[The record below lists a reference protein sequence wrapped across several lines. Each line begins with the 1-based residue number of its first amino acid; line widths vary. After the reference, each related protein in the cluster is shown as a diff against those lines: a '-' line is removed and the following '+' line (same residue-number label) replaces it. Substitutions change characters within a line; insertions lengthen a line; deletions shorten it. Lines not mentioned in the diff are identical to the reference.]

1 MPLPKGF
8 REWLA
13 KESAD
18 WTSDGLLNSDQR
30 ERILARYPE
39 EVTDSG
45 ALAFALRTLAVLLFG
60 AAVFLVI
67 SHNWTEFSREARL
80 TTVFAALVGIQGI
93 GLWCFHAGH
102 ARGAIVGHLLGC
114 IMYGAGIAL
123 IGQIYHLDAHAPDA
137 VLAWCLFTIPF
148 ALLLDAT
155 LLHLL
160 TIGLAGSWLL
170 MEADAGWW
178 WRIRQFHHGERV
190 VFLLL
195 LLPSAVAAYRRARPV
210 LAGMLAWSCI
220 FLWFLF
226 MGRIPVHIFVLPLV
240 LAALHPTG
248 DARGRG
254 FRFIGAAGV
263 AFVTM
268 ALGSL
273 HSSTAFRDFG
283 DSFLRHDPLYTL
295 GTAALAGWA
304 IHRARAR
311 QDSHAAWLGLIA
323 LLTLALGFLG
333 ALDLQG
339 FRERKSIWVLLVAI
353 ANVTTLLLAV
363 ALIRQGLAENRLR
376 PYVYGALVFLTWLF
390 WRYIDIEKELGY
402 LGMAGIFLVLGAVLF
417 VLAKIWRQ
425 PREPALAATM
435 TEFRPGWLEA
445 PLAALAPHRRNLLAG
460 AVALQVA
467 VLGWMVYDHSRP
479 LAQGERFLFVCQPVD
494 PRSLL
499 RGDYVILGYG
509 FQTLT
514 KEQEDALLKEWLAAH
529 PAAEAEGTRPD
540 YFAARVP
547 EDTLVYVPLQRGAKG
562 VTGFGNPTLR
572 KPSTGPFL
580 LTRKGAGTWGRGSLR
595 AGLESFYVA
604 EGTGQAWE
612 KLRNQSNLL
621 AEVAVLPDGRAGLVA
636 LQDASKDFREPVRHR
651 PLELHFYQNKDLH
664 FLRAELVTDRAA
676 FDRSFHPAPLNG
688 RNAVAPDF
696 AKECLVAIVDGE
708 TERDVRIEVV
718 SVERLANEVTVLITV
733 ERGEKQ
739 TYKTLPQRAVVIDKA
754 GVDFI
759 TVREQGTDRV
769 LRRLSLP
776 R

>member
-1 MPLPKGF
+1 MSLPKGF
-8 REWLA
+8 REWLVSETA
-13 KESAD
+13 AWSSEGLIEKE
-18 WTSDGLLNSDQR
+18 QR

-39 EVTDSG
+39 TSAESG
-45 ALAFALRTLAVLLFG
+45 ALAFALRTLGVLLFG
-60 AAVFLVI
+60 AAILLVI
-67 SHNWTEFSREARL
+67 SHNWAQFSREGQL
-80 TTVFAALVGIQGI
+80 TTVFAALVIIQGV

-102 ARGAIVGHLLGC
+102 ERGAIIGHLLGC

-137 VLAWCLFTIPF
+137 VLAWCVFTIPF
-148 ALLLDAT
+148 AVLLDAT
-155 LLHLL
+155 VLHLC

-170 MEADAGWW
+170 MEADGGWW
-178 WRIRQFHHGERV
+178 WQRQQLHHGARL

-195 LLPSAVAAYRRARPV
+195 LVPSALAAYRRARPA
-210 LAGMLAWSCI
+210 LAGALAWSCL

-254 FRFIGAAGV
+254 FRLIGAGGV
-263 AFVTM
+263 AFITL

-273 HSSTAFRDFG
+273 HSSTYRDFG
-283 DSFLRHDPLYTL
+283 ASFLRHDPLYTL

-333 ALDLQG
+333 ALDLRG
-339 FRERKSIWVLLVAI
+339 FRERETIWVLVTAI

-376 PYVYGALVFLTWLF
+376 PYVYGALVFLAWLF

-402 LGMAGIFLVLGAVLF
+402 LGMAGIFLLLGAVLF

-425 PREPALAATM
+425 PREPAIVEAM
-435 TEFRPGWLEA
+435 PEFRPGWLET
-445 PLAALAPHRRNLLAG
+445 PLAALAPRRRTLLAG

-467 VLGWMVYDHSRP
+467 VLGWMIYDHSRP
-479 LAQGERFLFVCQPVD
+479 LASGERFLLVCQPVD

-499 RGDYVILGYG
+499 HGDYVILGYD

-514 KEQEDALLKEWLAAH
+514 KEQDESLLKEWAAAH
-529 PAAEAEGTRPD
+529 PTAVVESTRPS
-540 YFAARVP
+540 FEARVP

-562 VTGFGNPTLR
+562 IAGFGNPTLR
-572 KPSTGPFL
+572 KPSAGPFL
-580 LTRKGAGTWGRGSLR
+580 LTRKGPGTWGRGSLR

-636 LQDASKDFREPVRHR
+636 LKDASKDFRDPVPYR
-651 PLELHFYQNKDLH
+651 PLEHHFYQNKDLH

-696 AKECLVAIVDGE
+696 AKECLVAILDGE
-708 TERDVRIEVV
+708 TERDVRIEIV
-718 SVERLANEVTVLITV
+718 SVERLANEVTVLIKV
-733 ERGEKQ
+733 VRGEKQ
-739 TYKTLPQRAVVIDKA
+739 TFKILPQQAVILDKA

-759 TVREQGTDRV
+759 TVREQGSGRA